1 MDNKTIAF
9 SSFDTQCTTF
19 IKGIAIILMV
29 VHHLWGFNDVKD
41 FSGFWSNIGPLMI
54 ALGKAGKIC
63 VAIFAFISGYG
74 IYCSYSK
81 HNKYSTLL
89 KKVEKTFV
97 MFWKIAIPFL
107 ITLFILPIIPF
118 NIVDFVKNLFCISC
132 SYNGTW
138 WYLNTYIIYIIIF
151 PIVFYA
157 LKNKLLTIILCLI
170 SIPICRYLSY
180 IVLENGYNIYFYY
193 FLYYLPIFVIGSIF
207 ARFNLLNKLTLNGQI
222 RPNKTLFL
230 YIFITFALIILRLIT
245 GITEILFILTPC
257 FMLCF
262 IQKPIPMNRF
272 VKVVLYIGKMS
283 MGIWIIHYFFIE
295 QIPVRAITNNC
306 VLQFIFVFGCSLLY
320 VISIKY
326 IYKLINNS
334 ILSKTSIK
342 H

>member
-81 HNKYSTLL
+81 HNKYYTLL
-89 KKVEKTFV
+89 KKVGKTFV
-97 MFWKIAIPFL
+97 MFWKVAIPFL
-107 ITLFILPIIPF
+107 MVLFIIKIIPF
-118 NIVDFVKNLFCISC
+118 SIVDLVKNLFCISC

-151 PIVFYA
+151 PIIFYA
-157 LKNKLLTIILCLI
+157 LKNKLSTIILCLI

-180 IVLENGYNIYFYY
+180 IVFENGYNIYSYY
-193 FLYYLPIFVIGSIF
+193 FLYYLPIFVIGSTF
-207 ARFNLLNKLTLNGQI
+207 ARFNLLNKLTFKGKI
-222 RPNKTLFL
+222 KSSKILFL
-230 YIFITFALIILRLIT
+230 YILITSVLIVLRLIT

-262 IQKPIPMNRF
+262 IQNPIQMNRF
-272 VKVVLYIGKMS
+272 VKVVIYIGKMS
-283 MGIWIIHYFFIE
+283 MGIWIIHDFFIE
-295 QIPVRAITNNC
+295 QIPIRTITNNC

-320 VISIKY
+320 VF
-326 IYKLINNS
+326 
-334 ILSKTSIK
+334 TTVP
-342 H
+342 